1 MRAHRTA
8 LVLLAFVVALPASA
22 AERWVGTWASSP
34 QLATPVQHPPGQG
47 FADTTV
53 RQLVR
58 VSIGGKR
65 IRVRLSNAFGTA
77 PLTIVGAHVALA
89 NGAQSAI
96 RADTDRALA
105 FHGRA
110 SVTMPAGA
118 VAVSDPLD
126 FALPPLAD
134 VALSL
139 YLKGAPDTITLH
151 PGSRTTSYLQ
161 PGDALAAADLTAPAK
176 IDHWYFINGID
187 VEAGPEAAAVIVLG
201 DSITDGRGSTTN
213 GNDRWPDRLARRLQA
228 NPATAQVAVLNHGIG
243 GNRLLRDGLGP
254 NALARLDR
262 DVLAQTG
269 ARWLVVLEGVNDLG
283 TRVAARTKGESWATA
298 DDIIG
303 AYEQIA
309 RRAQAHGLRVYGAT
323 ILPLEGFA
331 NYAAPDVE
339 ADRQRINDWI
349 RTGGAFDGVVDFDR
363 ATRDPAHPAR
373 LSAAVDGGDHLHPS
387 AAGYEVMANA
397 VDLALFDL
405 RSPAAG
411 RKISPPR

>member
-1 MRAHRTA
+1 MKTRAAFAILTI
-8 LVLLAFVVALPASA
+8 VLALPAAA

-34 QLATPVQHPPGQG
+34 QLATPAQLPPGQG

-65 IRVRLSNAFGTA
+65 LRVRLSNAFGTA
-77 PLTIVGAHVALA
+77 PLTIAGAHVALA
-89 NGAQSAI
+89 NGAVSAI
-96 RADTDRALA
+96 LPDTSRPLA
-105 FHGRA
+105 FHGRG
-110 SVTMPAGA
+110 SVTIPAGA
-118 VAVSDPLD
+118 VAVSDPVD

-139 YLKGAPDTITLH
+139 YLRGAPDAITLH

-161 PGDALAAADLTAPAK
+161 PGDARTAADFAAPAK
-176 IDHWYFINGID
+176 IDHWYFVNGID
-187 VEAGPEAAAVIVLG
+187 VEAGPEAAAVVVLG

-254 NALARLDR
+254 NALARFDR

-269 ARWLVVLEGVNDLG
+269 VRWLLVLEGVNDLG
-283 TRVAARTKGESWATA
+283 TRVAARQKGESWATA
-298 DDIIG
+298 DDIIA

-309 RRAQAHGLRVYGAT
+309 RRARGHGLVVYGAT

-331 NYAAPDVE
+331 NYASPDVE

-349 RTGGAFDGVVDFDR
+349 RTSGVFDGVVDFDR
-363 ATRDPAHPAR
+363 ATRDPANPAR
-373 LSAAVDGGDHLHPS
+373 MAAAVDGGDHLHPS
-387 AAGYEVMANA
+387 AAGYGIMADA
-397 VDLALFDL
+397 VDLSLFAG
-405 RSPAAG
+405 SG
-411 RKISPPR
+411 RKR

>member
-1 MRAHRTA
+1 MKTRATV
-8 LVLLAFVVALPASA
+8 VLAVFLLALPALG

-34 QLATPVQHPPGQG
+34 QLATPVQLPPGQG

-58 VSIGGKR
+58 VSIGGNR

-89 NGAQSAI
+89 RGVTSAVDPAT
-96 RADTDRALA
+96 RRALA

-110 SVTMPAGA
+110 SVTVPAGA

-139 YLKGAPDTITLH
+139 YLKGAPEAVTIH

-161 PGDALAAADLTAPAK
+161 PGDALGAPDLASPAK

-187 VEAGPEAAAVIVLG
+187 VVAGADAGAVVVLG

-213 GNDRWPDRLARRLQA
+213 GQDRWPDRLARRLRQ

-254 NALARLDR
+254 NALARFER

-283 TRVAARTKGESWATA
+283 TRVAARAKGESWATA
-298 DDIIG
+298 DDIIA
-303 AYEQIA
+303 AYEQMI
-309 RRAQAHGLRVYGAT
+309 RRAHGHGLRVYGAT
-323 ILPLEGFA
+323 ILPLGGFA
-331 NYAAPDVE
+331 AYAAPDVE

-349 RTGGAFDGVVDFDR
+349 RTSGAFDGVIDFDR
-363 ATRDPAHPAR
+363 ATRDPERPER

-387 AAGYEVMANA
+387 AAGYAVMADA
-397 VDLALFDL
+397 VDLALFEPA
-405 RSPAAG
+405 PAAAR
-411 RKISPPR
+411 RKISTAR

>member
-1 MRAHRTA
+1 MKTRATV
-8 LVLLAFVVALPASA
+8 VLAVFLLALPALG

-34 QLATPVQHPPGQG
+34 QLATPVQLPPGQG

-89 NGAQSAI
+89 RGVTSAVDP
-96 RADTDRALA
+96 ATGRALA

-110 SVTMPAGA
+110 SVTVPAGA

-139 YLKGAPDTITLH
+139 YLKGAPETVTIH

-161 PGDALAAADLTAPAK
+161 PGDALAAPDLASPAK

-187 VEAGPEAAAVIVLG
+187 VVAGADAGAVVVLG

-213 GNDRWPDRLARRLQA
+213 GQDRWPDRLARRLRQ

-254 NALARLDR
+254 NALARFER

-283 TRVAARTKGESWATA
+283 TRVAARAKGESWATA
-298 DDIIG
+298 DDIIA
-303 AYEQIA
+303 AYEQMI
-309 RRAQAHGLRVYGAT
+309 RRAHGHGLRVYGAT
-323 ILPLEGFA
+323 ILPLGGFA
-331 NYAAPDVE
+331 AYAAPDVE

-349 RTGGAFDGVVDFDR
+349 RTSGAFDGVIDFDR
-363 ATRDPAHPAR
+363 ATRDPERPER

-387 AAGYEVMANA
+387 AAGYAVMADA
-397 VDLALFDL
+397 GDLALFEPA
-405 RSPAAG
+405 PAAAR
-411 RKISPPR
+411 RKISTAR

>member
-1 MRAHRTA
+1 MKARAA
-8 LVLLAFVVALPASA
+8 VVLLTFVLALPAAA

-34 QLATPVQHPPGQG
+34 QLATPAQMPPGQG

-53 RQLVR
+53 RQLIR

-89 NGAQSAI
+89 NGVTSAI
-96 RADTDRALA
+96 RPASDRALA
-105 FHGRA
+105 FHGRP
-110 SVTMPAGA
+110 SVSIPAGA

-139 YLKGAPDTITLH
+139 YLKGAPDTVTLH

-161 PGDALAAADLTAPAK
+161 PGEALAAADLRAPAR
-176 IDHWYFINGID
+176 IDHWYFINGLD
-187 VEAGPEAAAVIVLG
+187 VEAGPDAAAVVVLG

-213 GNDRWPDRLARRLQA
+213 GQDRWPDRLSRRLQA

-254 NALARLDR
+254 NALARFDR

-269 ARWLVVLEGVNDLG
+269 ARWLLVLEGVNDLG
-283 TRVAARTKGESWATA
+283 TRVSARTKGESWATA
-298 DDIIG
+298 DDIIA
-303 AYEQIA
+303 AYEQIV
-309 RRAQAHGLRVYGAT
+309 RRARGHGLVVYGAT
-323 ILPLEGFA
+323 ILPLGGFA

-339 ADRQRINDWI
+339 ADRQRINQWI
-349 RTGGAFDGVVDFDR
+349 RTSGTFDGVVDFDR
-363 ATRDPAHPAR
+363 ATRDPAQPAR

-405 RSPAAG
+405 RPKAAPK
-411 RKISPPR
+411 KISTHR

>member
-1 MRAHRTA
+1 MKARAA
-8 LVLLAFVVALPASA
+8 VVLLTVVLALPAAA

-34 QLATPVQHPPGQG
+34 QLATPVQMPPGQG

-65 IRVRLSNAFGTA
+65 IRLRLSNAFGTA

-89 NGAQSAI
+89 RGVTSAI
-96 RADTDRALA
+96 DPSSDRALA

-110 SVTMPAGA
+110 SVTIPAGA
-118 VAVSDPLD
+118 VAVSDPVD
-126 FALPPLAD
+126 FVLPPLAD
-134 VALSL
+134 VALSV
-139 YLKGAPDTITLH
+139 YLKGAPDTVTLH

-161 PGDALAAADLTAPAK
+161 PGDALAAADLAAPAK

-187 VEAGPEAAAVIVLG
+187 VEAGPDAAAVVVLG

-213 GNDRWPDRLARRLQA
+213 GQDRWPDRLARRLQA
-228 NPATAQVAVLNHGIG
+228 NPATAQIAVLNHGIG

-254 NALARLDR
+254 NALARFDR

-269 ARWLVVLEGVNDLG
+269 ARFLVVLEGVNDLG
-283 TRVAARTKGESWATA
+283 TRVAARTKGESWASA

-303 AYEQIA
+303 AYEQIV
-309 RRAQAHGLRVYGAT
+309 RRARGHGLAVYGAT
-323 ILPLEGFA
+323 ILPLGGFA

-339 ADRQRINDWI
+339 ADRRRINEWI
-349 RTGGAFDGVVDFDR
+349 RTSGAFDGVVDFDR
-363 ATRDPAHPAR
+363 ATRDPAEPAR

-405 RSPAAG
+405 RAPK
-411 RKISPPR
+411 KISPPR

>member
-1 MRAHRTA
+1 MKTRTA
-8 LVLLAFVVALPASA
+8 AVLLTLVLALPAGA

-34 QLATPVQHPPGQG
+34 QLATPVQVPPGQG

-65 IRVRLSNAFGTA
+65 IRLRLSNAFGTA

-89 NGAQSAI
+89 KGVTSAI
-96 RADTDRALA
+96 DPASDRALA

-110 SVTMPAGA
+110 SVTIPAGA

-139 YLKGAPDTITLH
+139 YLKGAPDTVTLH

-161 PGDALAAADLTAPAK
+161 PGEALAAADLAAPAK
-176 IDHWYFINGID
+176 IDHWYFITGLD
-187 VEAGPEAAAVIVLG
+187 VEAGPDAAAVVVLG

-213 GNDRWPDRLARRLQA
+213 GQDRWPDRLARRLQA
-228 NPATAQVAVLNHGIG
+228 NPATAHVAVLNHGIG

-254 NALARLDR
+254 NALARFER
-262 DVLAQTG
+262 DVLSQTG
-269 ARWLVVLEGVNDLG
+269 ARWLLVLEGVNDLG

-298 DDIIG
+298 DDIIA
-303 AYEQIA
+303 AYEQMV
-309 RRAQAHGLRVYGAT
+309 RRARGHGMRVYGAT
-323 ILPLEGFA
+323 ILPLGGFA

-349 RTGGAFDGVVDFDR
+349 RTSGTFDGVVDFDR
-363 ATRDPAHPAR
+363 ATRDAAQPER

-405 RSPAAG
+405 RAPAG
-411 RKISPPR
+411 RKISAPR